1 MIVQLPNRAEFVLI
15 WFALVRLGIVPVHA
29 MPAHRRTEITHLAQL
44 SEAAGYIV
52 ADRDGRFDYRELA
65 AQVRADAVVRHVIVI
80 GERGEHEGFATF
92 DELLATPAGPDPA
105 DLPQAS
111 DLALLLLSGGTTG
124 MPKLVPRTHDDYA
137 YNARLAAEIFELDED
152 SVYLAVLPI
161 AFNYTM
167 ACPGIL
173 GILCVGG
180 TVVIAPLPGA
190 QTAFEL
196 IARERVTI
204 AAINPPLVPHWL
216 AEYEYGE
223 ADLSSLKILQVGSA
237 RLADDLAAMVTKTL
251 DCRLQQVFGMAEGLL
266 CLTRVDD
273 PDDLVHTT
281 QGRPISA
288 DDELRVVDADGL
300 EVGLGE
306 IGELLTRG
314 PYTLRGYY
322 RAAEQNARGFTA
334 DGFYRT
340 GDLVKLLPSGHV
352 NVVGRAKDQINRG
365 GQKIDATE
373 VEGHLLAYPGII
385 SAALLPEPDAV
396 LGERSVAFVICSGEP
411 PKTTAL
417 QAFFRD
423 REVAAYKVPD
433 RLQIIEQMPSTAVG
447 KVDKKALASR
457 YIH

>member
-1 MIVQLPNRAEFVLI
+1 M
-15 WFALVRLGIVPVHA
+15 
-29 MPAHRRTEITHLAQL
+29 
-44 SEAAGYIV
+44 
-52 ADRDGRFDYRELA
+52 
-65 AQVRADAVVRHVIVI
+65 
-80 GERGEHEGFATF
+80 
-92 DELLATPAGPDPA
+92 
-105 DLPQAS
+105 
-111 DLALLLLSGGTTG
+111 
-124 MPKLVPRTHDDYA
+124 
-137 YNARLAAEIFELDED
+137 
-152 SVYLAVLPI
+152 
-161 AFNYTM
+161 
-167 ACPGIL
+167 
-173 GILCVGG
+173 
-180 TVVIAPLPGA
+180 
-190 QTAFEL
+190 
-196 IARERVTI
+196 
-204 AAINPPLVPHWL
+204 
-216 AEYEYGE
+216 
-223 ADLSSLKILQVGSA
+223 
-237 RLADDLAAMVTKTL
+237 
-251 DCRLQQVFGMAEGLL
+251 
-266 CLTRVDD
+266 
-273 PDDLVHTT
+273 
-281 QGRPISA
+281 
-288 DDELRVVDADGL
+288 
-300 EVGLGE
+300 
-306 IGELLTRG
+306 LTRG